1 MRQWHYRFQENS
13 KEELR
18 WKALPI
24 HAAIIHGVP
33 FTVVEA
39 IITAYPEG
47 IQQADDQGL
56 LPLHLCFRC
65 KVADDVLKMVL
76 SQYPDAV
83 QIKDKKSRTP
93 LGLIPP
99 TCPLRWVKFA
109 TFDEPTPEHAKLLA
123 KRRELEEKK
132 EQLLQEKRQ
141 FEKEIYRDKEMSGF
155 LSTRSVAIDDLKIS
169 DKFCVSTT
177 MVGANDFLN

>member
-1 MRQWHYRFQENS
+1 
-13 KEELR
+13 
-18 WKALPI
+18 
-24 HAAIIHGVP
+24 
-33 FTVVEA
+33 VVEA
-39 IITAYPEG
+39 IVAAYPEG
-47 IQQADDQGL
+47 LRKPDDQGL
-56 LPLHLCFRC
+56 LPLHLAFRC
-65 KVADDVLKMVL
+65 KAADDVLKML
-76 SQYPDAV
+76 IQNYPDAI
-83 QIKDKKSRTP
+83 QMKDNKHRT
-93 LGLIPP
+93 LLALIPP
-99 TCPLRWVKFA
+99 SCPLRWLKYA

-155 LSTRSVAIDDLKIS
+155 LSTRSIAMEDLKIS